1 MPKWIR
7 QAHHPEPAEGLVR
20 HDKKELMDI
29 IGKKYIYFAISL
41 IVIIPGL
48 ISLVL
53 FGLNLSI
60 DFAGGSRITLLF
72 PQSVNQKMVN
82 ETKSVITKQKIE
94 LSTIQSSQKEMF
106 IRTNVLDNKGNSLLM
121 NSLHHKLGD
130 FKEEEYETIGP
141 IIGSETTRNAMT
153 AVFVASILI
162 VLYISWSFRKIP
174 KPASSFRFGICA
186 IAALLHDILV
196 VIGIFSILGH
206 FFGVEVDSLFFT
218 AILTVIGFSVHDT
231 IVVFDR
237 IRENL
242 RRIGGSGE
250 SFSFIV
256 NESILQ
262 TLDRSLNTSL
272 TVLLVLFTL
281 LLFGGESIKW
291 FVVALMIGVTSG
303 TYSSIFNASPL
314 LVVWEEWSRKRKK

>member
-1 MPKWIR
+1 
-7 QAHHPEPAEGLVR
+7 
-20 HDKKELMDI
+20 MDI
-29 IGKKYIYFAISL
+29 IGKKYIFFAISL

-48 ISLVL
+48 ISLLL

-60 DFAGGSRITLLF
+60 DFVGGSRITLLF
-72 PQSVNQKMVN
+72 TQNINQKIVD
-82 ETKSVITKQKIE
+82 ETKNIFLKQKLKIA
-94 LSTIQSSQKEMF
+94 TVQSSQKELF
-106 IRTNVLDNKGNSLLM
+106 IRTNVIDNKKNSLFM
-121 NSLHHKLGD
+121 KSLHSRLGN
-130 FKEEEYETIGP
+130 FKEENYETIGP
-141 IIGSETTRNAMT
+141 TIGSETTKNALI
-153 AVFVASILI
+153 AVLVASFLI
-162 VLYISWSFRKIP
+162 VIYIAWSFREIP

-186 IAALLHDILV
+186 IIALLHDVLV
-196 VIGIFSILGH
+196 VVGIFSILGH
-206 FFGVEVDSLFFT
+206 FFAVEVDSLFFT

-242 RRIGGSGE
+242 RRIGSGA
-250 SFSFIV
+250 SFTFIV

-281 LLFGGESIKW
+281 LLFGGESTKW
-291 FVVALMIGVTSG
+291 FIVALLIGVASG

-314 LVVWEEWSRKRKK
+314 LVIWEERSRRKGDKK